1 VNRKILLIAA
11 ASLVACNK
19 QTPTTVAVQT
29 ATVQRRDLIV
39 EATATGVIE
48 PITVVEVKSKTAS
61 GQVID
66 MNIEVGSYIR
76 PGDLIIQIDT
86 TDMATTF
93 RQNMADEAAS
103 QSSYDLAK
111 TALERNTMLYGERVI
126 TKDVLEQSQNS
137 ERSAWASLQSRKTQ
151 VTLQR
156 QRLADARVVAAAEGT
171 ILTRPVAKGQVVQ
184 AGSGGVSSGTVIATM
199 ADLSKVRARTLVSE
213 TEIGQVTVGQNAVV
227 TVDAFPERA
236 FNGQVEKIEPSAVVQ
251 QNVTMFPVLISL
263 DNSEGLLRPGMNGEV
278 NVRTDE
284 RDNVL
289 SIPNDAIRNVRE
301 WEISAKAL
309 KLNPDS
315 VRAKVMPSGGGRN
328 GGGAGANGGGRG
340 MGGGANGGGG
350 RGNEAGPQAST
361 SRAELDPML
370 LQGGGNQ
377 AGAQGARG
385 GDRGGRG
392 GRGQM
397 PEVTDAQCVAVTK
410 ALAAKPAISKKLDD
424 LRSGMRGASD
434 EDRQKMRTQQ
444 EAAYKELGV
453 DQMVAGACRFR
464 DGGGRGGQQP
474 GGQAGAGAQ
483 QGAGQ
488 QGGMQMG
495 GGANGG
501 RRGRGGAGGGA
512 RRVDPNATPRSG
524 MVFVEK
530 NGSWE
535 PRVLRLGVANYDF
548 TEIVSGLE
556 EGEKVAMLNA
566 AILQLRRQEQSDRM
580 KAGASPLGGGGAMGG
595 MGGPGGGRGG
605 GPGPGGGGRGN

>member
-1 VNRKILLIAA
+1 VNRKILFIAA
-11 ASLVACNK
+11 LSLVACKK
-19 QTPTTVAVQT
+19 QTTTTVAIQT
-29 ATVQRRDLIV
+29 ATAQRRDLIV

-66 MNIEVGSYIR
+66 MNIEVGSYVR

-86 TDMATTF
+86 TDMATTL
-93 RQNMADEAAS
+93 RQNMADEAAA

-111 TALERNTMLYGERVI
+111 SALDRNTTLFNERVI
-126 TKDVLEQSQNS
+126 TKDVMEQSQNS
-137 ERSAWASLQSRKTQ
+137 ERSAWAQLQSRKTQ

-284 RDNVL
+284 RAAVL

-301 WEISAKAL
+301 WEISARAL
-309 KLNPDS
+309 KLDPDS
-315 VRAKVMPSGGGRN
+315 VRAKVMPQGGGR
-328 GGGAGANGGGRG
+328 GGFGNGANGGGNQGAGGNRG
-340 MGGGANGGGG
+340 GNAPAGAAPPA
-350 RGNEAGPQAST
+350 AGPQAAT
-361 SRAELDPML
+361 SRAELDPSL
-370 LQGGGNQ
+370 LQGGG
-377 AGAQGARG
+377 
-385 GDRGGRG
+385 DRQGGRG

-397 PEVTDAQCVAVTK
+397 PEVTDAQCAAVTK
-410 ALAAKPAISKKLDD
+410 ALAAKPAVAKKLDD
-424 LRSGMRGASD
+424 IRAGMRGASD

-464 DGGGRGGQQP
+464 AGGGRGGQQA
-474 GGQAGAGAQ
+474 GGQQGGAQ
-483 QGAGQ
+483 QGAGAAQ
-488 QGGMQMG
+488 G
-495 GGANGG
+495 GGAAQFGGAAGAG
-501 RRGRGGAGGGA
+501 RRGGRGGGAG

-524 MVFVEK
+524 MVFVQK
-530 NGSWE
+530 GDTWE
-535 PRVLRLGVANYDF
+535 PRVLRLGIANYDF
-548 TEIVSGLE
+548 TEVISGLE

-566 AILQLRRQEQSDRM
+566 AILQLRRQEQTDRM
-580 KAGASPLGGGGAMGG
+580 KAGASPLGGSPGG
-595 MGGPGGGRGG
+595 MGGPGGAGGGRGPG
-605 GPGPGGGGRGN
+605 GGGGGRGN

>member
-1 VNRKILLIAA
+1 MNRKILFIAA
-11 ASLVACNK
+11 LSLVACNK
-19 QTPTTVAVQT
+19 QTTTTVAIQT
-29 ATVQRRDLIV
+29 ATAQRRDLIV

-66 MNIEVGSYIR
+66 MNIEVGSYVR

-86 TDMATTF
+86 TDMATTL
-93 RQNMADEAAS
+93 RQNLADEAAA

-111 TALERNTMLYGERVI
+111 SALDRNMAFYNERII

-137 ERSAWASLQSRKTQ
+137 ERSAWAQLQNRKTQ

-284 RDNVL
+284 REAVL

-301 WEISAKAL
+301 WEISARAL
-309 KLNPDS
+309 KLDPDS
-315 VRAKVMPSGGGRN
+315 VRAKVMPQGGGRAGFGN
-328 GGGAGANGGGRG
+328 GANGGAGRG
-340 MGGGANGGGG
+340 
-350 RGNEAGPQAST
+350 GNAPGGPQATT
-361 SRAELDPML
+361 SRAELDPIL
-370 LQGGGNQ
+370 LQGGG
-377 AGAQGARG
+377 
-385 GDRGGRG
+385 DRQGGRG

-397 PEVTDAQCVAVTK
+397 PEVTDAQCAAVTK
-410 ALAAKPAISKKLDD
+410 ALAAKPAVSKKLDD
-424 LRSGMRGASD
+424 IRAGMRGASD

-464 DGGGRGGQQP
+464 AGGGGRGGQQA
-474 GGQAGAGAQ
+474 GGRQGAGNQQAGAAQ
-483 QGAGQ
+483 GGGQ
-488 QGGMQMG
+488 QFG
-495 GGANGG
+495 GGATGG
-501 RRGRGGAGGGA
+501 RRGGRGGAGGAG

-524 MVFVEK
+524 MVFVQK
-530 NGSWE
+530 GDTWE
-535 PRVLRLGVANYDF
+535 PRVLRLGIANYDF
-548 TEIVSGLE
+548 TEVVSGLE

-566 AILQLRRQEQSDRM
+566 AILQLRRQEQTDRM
-580 KAGASPLGGGGAMGG
+580 KAGASPLGGSPGG
-595 MGGPGGGRGG
+595 MGGPGGGRGPG
-605 GPGPGGGGRGN
+605 GGGPGGGGRGN